1 MKRNVLMFL
10 LALMVYNLDAQNLD
24 FIESPGAIGKD
35 DWTKLWTS
43 YKPNSNSYHETTIEL
58 SGVITKNA
66 TLSKRN
72 TYLLKGIVYVS
83 DNATVTIEPGTVIR
97 GDASTCGTL
106 VIAKGGKLIANGTET
121 DPIVFT
127 SNLTE
132 GGRSAGDWGG
142 IIILGSA
149 PINKI
154 PGMAVLDWNLETK
167 YAYYGGNIED
177 DNSGILK
184 YVRIEYPGRK
194 ISKTVELN
202 GLTLAGVGNG
212 TTIENVQ
219 ISYSNDDSFEMF
231 GGSVH
236 LKNIISYKC
245 SDDDLDFNYGYEG
258 KIQTGLIVR
267 HPYICDFSGSRCIE
281 AESYSGGRQ
290 TMNEGRR
297 FTQIDAVNLTL
308 VTLEG
313 GPYQLKTSR
322 EAIFIGPDC
331 SFTLRNSVISGF
343 DQAVTNN
350 DDGIL
355 GKISNNEFLILGSV
369 LNNCALILKNKK
381 SEKIPGVDLLSS
393 NYKNRNMS
401 ISNKDLFE
409 EASNPAKFNFKLRPI
424 QIVSKD
430 INK

>member
-202 GLTLAGVGNG
+202 GLT
-212 TTIENVQ
+212 
-219 ISYSNDDSFEMF
+219 
-231 GGSVH
+231 
-236 LKNIISYKC
+236 
-245 SDDDLDFNYGYEG
+245 
-258 KIQTGLIVR
+258 
-267 HPYICDFSGSRCIE
+267 
-281 AESYSGGRQ
+281 
-290 TMNEGRR
+290 
-297 FTQIDAVNLTL
+297 
-308 VTLEG
+308 
-313 GPYQLKTSR
+313 
-322 EAIFIGPDC
+322 
-331 SFTLRNSVISGF
+331 
-343 DQAVTNN
+343 
-350 DDGIL
+350 
-355 GKISNNEFLILGSV
+355 
-369 LNNCALILKNKK
+369 
-381 SEKIPGVDLLSS
+381 
-393 NYKNRNMS
+393 
-401 ISNKDLFE
+401 
-409 EASNPAKFNFKLRPI
+409 
-424 QIVSKD
+424 
-430 INK
+430 